1 MGARFAENGAFYLY
15 TVFVLIYGPRHVGI
29 DRSVVLT
36 GIMIAAALELATIP
50 LFGVLSDWFGRRP
63 VYLFGAITTGAI
75 AYPMFWMMDSGASW
89 QVRLALV
96 LALAIGHAAMY
107 APQGAFFSELFGA
120 RVRYSGAS
128 LGAQLSS
135 VLAGGMAPIIAT
147 TLLEY
152 GYGRGAL
159 ALYLMG
165 MAAITIV
172 AVAAAAE
179 TVRHDIERS

>member
-1 MGARFAENGAFYLY
+1 MKIGFIGLGTMGEGMATNLRKGGYELIVHDIRAE
-15 TVFVLIYGPRHVGI
+15 
-29 DRSVVLT
+29 
-36 GIMIAAALELATIP
+36 AAKPHLA
-50 LFGVLSDWFGRRP
+50 
-63 VYLFGAITTGAI
+63 A
-75 AYPMFWMMDSGASW
+75 GASW

-96 LALAIGHAAMY
+96 LALAVGHAAMY

-172 AVAAAAE
+172 AVAVAAE
-179 TVRHDIERS
+179 TVRHDIDRAD